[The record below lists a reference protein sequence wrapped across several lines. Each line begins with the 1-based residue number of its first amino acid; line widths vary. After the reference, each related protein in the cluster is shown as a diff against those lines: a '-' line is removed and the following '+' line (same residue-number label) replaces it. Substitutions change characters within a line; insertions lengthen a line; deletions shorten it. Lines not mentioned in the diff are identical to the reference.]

1 MHVEVVYALPQQ
13 QHRVHLELT
22 EGAVVADALI
32 AVARMEPFRSLPLE
46 TLTLAVYGD
55 IVQRNQVLNPGDR
68 VEILRPLLVDPKE
81 ARRRRAAG
89 LPRNT
94 GASGPSV

>member
-13 QHRVHLELT
+13 QHRVHLELAP
-22 EGAVVADALI
+22 GATVEQALA
-32 AVARMEPFRSLPLE
+32 AVARLEPFRSLPLE
-46 TLTLAVYGD
+46 TLTLGIYGR
-55 IVQRNQVLNPGDR
+55 IVARDEVLNPDDR

-89 LPRNT
+89 
-94 GASGPSV
+94 